1 MDKVDGIILDKYKD
15 LLTDCSLIVNMYY
28 LIDLYVGD
36 VPIISVQNI
45 DVNNVTYAELESYF
59 YKIKVLIKAFKN
71 CNFGNVILLD
81 KVYLGIDEF
90 MKDRKIEKVR

>member
-45 DVNNVTYAELESYF
+45 DVNNV
-59 YKIKVLIKAFKN
+59 KITLPNIWFEH
-71 CNFGNVILLD
+71 D
-81 KVYLGIDEF
+81 KI
-90 MKDRKIEKVR
+90 IEKG